1 MLGLGLGHG
10 GADAVGQ
17 EVLLLLPSVV
27 QALNGE
33 VGEGGVEALVDFW
46 IRALSSSCSIGHF

>member
-27 QALNGE
+27 QALDGE
-33 VGEGGVEALVDFW
+33 VREGGVEAFVDFW
-46 IRALSSSCSIGHF
+46 ILSSSCSIGHL